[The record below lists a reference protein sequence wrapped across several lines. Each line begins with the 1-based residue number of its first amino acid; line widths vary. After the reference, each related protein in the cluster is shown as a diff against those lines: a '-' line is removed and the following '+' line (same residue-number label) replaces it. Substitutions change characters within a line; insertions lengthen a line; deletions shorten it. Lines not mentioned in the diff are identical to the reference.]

1 MKSKR
6 LSLKKQFTIMEH
18 RKYNHLLLENKV
30 CVIVGAASL
39 RSIGYATAELFAAY
53 GAKLVLLDV
62 VMDEKR
68 ASNLATSIK
77 TQTGTTPEMLCVSCD
92 IRYAADCDKA
102 IEKAIAQFGRIDC
115 LVNCAGIVKS
125 EGMLSITEAAYD
137 NMLDVNLKGTFNI
150 CKSALKR
157 FVEQR
162 NGVIVNLASLAAQ
175 RGGGLVGGSHY
186 AASKGGVIS
195 LTRSIAR
202 EFAPLGI
209 RANVIC
215 PAMIATNMLDGLSEA
230 QLNEVIATI
239 PLKRVGKTI
248 ELAGTCLFLA
258 SELSGFITG
267 ATIDVNG
274 GIHIH

>member
-1 MKSKR
+1 MINK
-6 LSLKKQFTIMEH
+6 
-18 RKYNHLLLENKV
+18 KYNLLLLENKV
-30 CVIVGAASL
+30 CIIVGAASL
-39 RSIGYATAELFAAY
+39 RSIGYATAELFAAH

-62 VMDEKR
+62 MINEQK
-68 ASNLATSIK
+68 AHEIATSIANEI
-77 TQTGTTPEMLCVSCD
+77 GHTPEIISIKCD
-92 IRYAADCDKA
+92 ICSTEDCNKA
-102 IEKAIAQFGRIDC
+102 IETAVAKFGTIDC

-125 EGMLSITEAAYD
+125 GGMLSISDEEYD
-137 NMLDVNLKGTFNI
+137 TILDVNLKGTFNI
-150 CKSALKR
+150 CKSALKI
-157 FVEQR
+157 FTEKQS
-162 NGVIVNLASLAAQ
+162 GVIVN
-175 RGGGLVGGSHY
+175 
-186 AASKGGVIS
+186 SKGGVIS

-215 PAMIATNMLDGLSEA
+215 PAMIETSMLDGLSEA
-230 QLNEVIATI
+230 QLKDVISNI

-258 SELSGFITG
+258 SDLSGFTTG

>member
-1 MKSKR
+1 MKIK
-6 LSLKKQFTIMEH
+6 
-18 RKYNHLLLENKV
+18 KYNHLLLENKV
-30 CVIVGAASL
+30 CVIVGVTSL
-39 RSIGYATAELFAAY
+39 RSIGYATAELFAAH

-62 VMDEKR
+62 MMNEQI
-68 ASNLATSIK
+68 SNDLVTSIFK
-77 TQTGTTPEMLCVSCD
+77 EIGFKPEIISIKCD
-92 IRYAADCDKA
+92 IRNTADCDKA
-102 IEKAIAQFGRIDC
+102 IEQAVAHFGTIDC

-125 EGMLSITEAAYD
+125 EGMLSITDEDYD
-137 NMLDVNLKGTFNI
+137 NIMEVNLKGTFNI
-150 CKSALKR
+150 CKSALKI
-157 FVEQR
+157 FTDKQS
-162 NGVIVNLASLAAQ
+162 GVIVNLASLAAQ

-202 EFAPLGI
+202 EFAPMNI

-215 PAMIATNMLDGLSEA
+215 PAMIETPMLDGLSKE
-230 QLNEVIATI
+230 QLSEVVATI
-239 PLKRVGKTI
+239 PLKRIGKTV

-258 SELSGFITG
+258 SALSNFITG

>member
-1 MKSKR
+1 MKNK
-6 LSLKKQFTIMEH
+6 
-18 RKYNHLLLENKV
+18 KYNHLLLENKV
-30 CVIVGAASL
+30 CVIVGAASI
-39 RSIGYATAELFAAY
+39 RSIGYATAELFAAH

-62 VMDEKR
+62 AMNEQIAND
-68 ASNLATSIK
+68 LAVSIA
-77 TQTGTTPEMLCVSCD
+77 QAIGHTPEMISIKCD
-92 IRYAADCDKA
+92 ICSAADCDNA
-102 IEKAIAQFGRIDC
+102 IEKAVTQFGTIDC

-125 EGMLSITEAAYD
+125 GGMLSITEQEYD
-137 NMLDVNLKGTFNI
+137 TILDVNLKGTFNI
-150 CKSALKR
+150 CKSALKI
-157 FVEQR
+157 FIKNQS
-162 NGVIVNLASLAAQ
+162 GVIVNLASLAAQ

-202 EFAPLGI
+202 EFAPQGI

-215 PAMIATNMLDGLSEA
+215 PAMIETSMLDGLTET
-230 QLNEVIATI
+230 QLNEVIAGI

-258 SELSGFITG
+258 SELSGFTTG